1 METTMAKQDLID
13 FWKAERERLVRYVRR
28 QINDAADRDSED
40 VVQDVLEG
48 ILRQLDFDRP
58 IEDLSAY
65 VYRALKN
72 RVIDLFRKKRDV
84 VSMDAPFDGD
94 EDLSLASL
102 LADAAPDAFDELSGK
117 ETLLRAAAVMET
129 LNDDEKAVVVET
141 ELHERTFKELAEE
154 WGVPIGTL
162 LSRKSRALAKIA
174 GALADI
180 EEGWDE

>member
-13 FWKAERERLVRYVRR
+13 FWKAERGRLVRYVRR

-84 VSMDAPFDGD
+84 VSMDAPFDGE

>member
-1 METTMAKQDLID
+1 MTRQNLVD
-13 FWKAERERLVRYVRR
+13 FWKAERERLVRYVRG
-28 QINDAADRDSED
+28 QISDAADRDSED
-40 VVQDVLEG
+40 VVQDVLES
-48 ILRQLDFDRP
+48 ILRQLDLERP

-72 RVIDLFRKKRDV
+72 RVIDLFRKRRDTI
-84 VSMDAPFDGD
+84 SIDAPFNDE

-117 ETLLRAAAVMET
+117 QMLLRVAAVMES
-129 LNDDEKAVVVET
+129 LDDSEKAVVIET
-141 ELHERTFKELAEE
+141 DLHERTFRELAEE

-180 EEGWDE
+180 EEDWDE

>member
-84 VSMDAPFDGD
+84 VSMDAPFDGE